1 MNSTQLSKTD
11 TSITGESIG
20 ASTEAFFDEIE
31 AWEAAVEHSCAPL
44 RISLDA
50 SCPLRARLIEQR
62 FEALQLSRVTSVEC
76 RCEHDRQHISQSP
89 DDAFLYSLQLQGE
102 GQLVQGE
109 RSVAIRPGDG
119 VLYDCSR
126 PFQWTFAGDLQQL
139 VVRLPRDLFRGRI
152 NDPDKCTALRI
163 AGGQGIGRLLAA
175 QLQSLLDE
183 RNAIQ
188 PGTRRYAAGST
199 VDLLAG
205 VLSELSLQVPGPASN
220 LQTYHLNRAYACI
233 AERIRQPGLA
243 PEAIAKSLG
252 ISLRYLHQL
261 FHGTGTTV
269 GRYIQDMR
277 LDGCARELI
286 TLPARA
292 HSISDLAYS
301 WGFENSAHFS
311 RVFRNRFQLSAREYR
326 AQHSLLR

>member
-1 MNSTQLSKTD
+1 MNSTQLSTTD
-11 TSITGESIG
+11 AGTTGESLG
-20 ASTEAFFDEIE
+20 ASKEAFFDDIE

-50 SCPLRARLIEQR
+50 SCPLRARLIEHPYG
-62 FEALQLSRVTSVEC
+62 AIHLSRVTSVGC
-76 RCEHDRQHISQSP
+76 RCAHDRQHIVLSP
-89 DDAFLYSLQLQGE
+89 DDTFLYSLQLQGE

-109 RSVAIRPGDG
+109 RSVALRPGDG

-126 PFQWTFAGDLQQL
+126 PFQWVFPCDLQQL
-139 VVRLPRDLFRGRI
+139 VIRLPRDLFRGRVR
-152 NDPDKCTALRI
+152 DPDRCTALRV
-163 AGGQGIGRLLAA
+163 AGGYGIGHLLAI
-175 QLQSLLDE
+175 QLLSLLDE
-183 RNAIQ
+183 RSAIN
-188 PGTRRYAAGST
+188 PEAEGYVAGST
-199 VDLLAG
+199 LDLLAG
-205 VLSELSLQVPGPASN
+205 VLSELSRQIPGPTSN
-220 LQTYHLNRAYACI
+220 LQTYHLNRAYAYI
-233 AERIRQPGLA
+233 AEHIRQPDLA
-243 PEAIAKSLG
+243 PEAIAKGLG

-286 TLPARA
+286 SQPARA